1 MELTKKMRNFA
12 KKLHD
17 DESAPGTVEWVLLVI
32 VALIVMV
39 AIYYVA
45 RWVLQSGAEEAKD
58 VDSGRSIAN
67 QKVGEFKNTLGI
79 TD

>member
-1 MELTKKMRNFA
+1 MELTNKMRNFA

-39 AIYYVA
+39 AIYYIA
-45 RWVLQSGAEEAKD
+45 QWVLGGGAQEAQE
-58 VDSGRSIAN
+58 VDTQRTRAKELST
-67 QKVGEFKNTLGI
+67 QFPVVP
-79 TD
+79 